1 MKKLKKN
8 ALIVSCQAE
17 EGEPLFGNSTMVK
30 MAIAAQMGGADAIR
44 TLSPHMVEEIKKV
57 IDLPIIGITKNRN
70 LKGAFITVTEKDIED
85 LARAK
90 ADFIALDCTRR
101 ERPQPLPELFSYL
114 NNKYPDI
121 GIIAD
126 IGDLEDVKNVIPL
139 RPDYIA
145 TTLSGY
151 TDYTRDRPRPDLDLI
166 SEIIKITDIP
176 VIAEG
181 NYSTPQQAR
190 IAILRGAHA
199 VTVGAA
205 ITRPQVIT
213 RNFKDYLTDFGDDDL
228 SAVGIDIGGT
238 WTRGVLIDRW
248 GEIKTSRKI
257 RTAPRG
263 CEIISNMLSVIKD
276 LKTEATHFIGI
287 GSGGKINFKTGTVEF
302 STELIPDWKG
312 VRIADIVEQEF
323 HIRPTVDN
331 DANCAAYFQHFT
343 TKENNLLMITVG
355 TGLGGGIIN
364 KGNIL
369 RGTKGGG
376 GEIGHIIYPGNTK
389 QCTCGKVG
397 CVETLLSG
405 RYLRENIHGKEGKL
419 ALENITE
426 YSKIMAWLIDTARTT
441 LDFEKCYLGGV
452 IPGYGEELL
461 GSIRKSYEQ
470 IRKGESGEFI
480 QYSRSGEFGGARGAA
495 LLSFCERKR

>member
-1 MKKLKKN
+1 M
-8 ALIVSCQAE
+8 
-17 EGEPLFGNSTMVK
+17 
-30 MAIAAQMGGADAIR
+30 
-44 TLSPHMVEEIKKV
+44 
-57 IDLPIIGITKNRN
+57 
-70 LKGAFITVTEKDIED
+70 
-85 LARAK
+85 
-90 ADFIALDCTRR
+90 
-101 ERPQPLPELFSYL
+101 
-114 NNKYPDI
+114 
-121 GIIAD
+121 
-126 IGDLEDVKNVIPL
+126 
-139 RPDYIA
+139 
-145 TTLSGY
+145 
-151 TDYTRDRPRPDLDLI
+151 DLI

-263 CEIISNMLSVIKD
+263 YEIISNMLSVIKD

-331 DANCAAYFQHFT
+331 DANCAAYFQHCT

-405 RYLRENIHGKEGKL
+405 RYLRENIQEKEGKL
-419 ALENITE
+419 ALENITD
-426 YSKIMAWLIDTARTT
+426 YSQVMAWLIDTTRTT
-441 LDFEKCYLGGV
+441 LDFEKCYLG
-452 IPGYGEELL
+452 
-461 GSIRKSYEQ
+461 
-470 IRKGESGEFI
+470 
-480 QYSRSGEFGGARGAA
+480 RSNPRLWRRTFREHSQK
-495 LLSFCERKR
+495 L